1 MSRKRL
7 FFNSI
12 FQKSSTLVEH
22 FSEKVFNVVVGDG
35 LAKEGLDGALF
46 DLEAFVALVP
56 CACFRFDFSRSLKEL
71 VFCREKLF
79 LLCGNGSFIVDCVG
93 SLVQELAHETFR
105 IFDAENILKLDS
117 QASNFGLK
125 TLNTDIFLP
134 KKYLDSE
141 SESETIFLNDLDI
154 VSVSVMF
161 VVSRLKF
168 DKFMKGTTEFFVKP
182 SF

>member
-56 CACFRFDFSRSLKEL
+56 CACFRFDFSR
-71 VFCREKLF
+71 F
-79 LLCGNGSFIVDCVG
+79 CGNGSFIVDCVG

-117 QASNFGLK
+117 QASNFGL
-125 TLNTDIFLP
+125 
-134 KKYLDSE
+134 DSE

-161 VVSRLKF
+161 VVSRLHFEVHIIKVLVNGIF
-168 DKFMKGTTEFFVKP
+168 
-182 SF
+182 